1 MLLTEAGALHEDAWR
16 HLADDEP
23 VPEKAAITVSLAR
36 WQQEKDALAAHR
48 GLLGLRL
55 PNTAEIEA
63 IAADL
68 PRFDLI
74 VLDFPKFTDGRAYS
88 QARLLRQRYHYES
101 ELRAAGNVLR
111 DQLLFMKRC
120 GFDSFIVGQ
129 RARDENWAEA
139 FSEFDV
145 FYQEAPDHRPFV
157 MRQRLV
163 KAG

>member
-36 WQQEKDALAAHR
+36 WQKEKAALAAR
-48 GLLGLRL
+48 KGLLGLRL
-55 PNTAEIEA
+55 PNTAEIET
-63 IAADL
+63 IAEDL

-111 DQLLFMKRC
+111 DQLLFMRRC
-120 GFDSFIVGQ
+120 GFNSFIVGQ
-129 RARDENWAEA
+129 RAADENWASA

-145 FYQEAPDHRPFV
+145 FYQEAPDRRPFV

-163 KAG
+163 KAE